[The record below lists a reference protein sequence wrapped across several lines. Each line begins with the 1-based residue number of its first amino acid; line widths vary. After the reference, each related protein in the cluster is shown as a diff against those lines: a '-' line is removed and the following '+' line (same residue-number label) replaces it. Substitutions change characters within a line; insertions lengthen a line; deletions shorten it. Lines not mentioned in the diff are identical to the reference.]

1 MKDYEKEIMQKYL
14 LPERPFLHGMAS
26 AFDMFGA
33 LSQGKD
39 EQLLANL
46 QEEFSQSEKDVARS
60 VWQDV
65 GETLYWAIKQYES
78 VSGESSRK
86 GPLKK
91 KTR

>member
-33 LSQGKD
+33 LGGERN

-46 QEEFSQSEKDVARS
+46 QSDFQKRDRDAVRS
-60 VWQDV
+60 AWRKV
-65 GETLYWAIKQYES
+65 GESLYWAVIQYEKA
-78 VSGESSRK
+78 G
-86 GPLKK
+86 GGGGNL
-91 KTR
+91 